1 MAQKTV
7 PISPIDELRSDLPG
21 EGVTDILDSIP
32 DKSIAT
38 KTIKSKRKK
47 KKKTRNFLRDVTQ
60 TTIEY
65 DSTANQSS
73 QPFQD
78 RLGGK

>member
-7 PISPIDELRSDLPG
+7 PIAPIDELRSDLPG

-47 KKKTRNFLRDVTQ
+47 KKTRKFLRDVTQ

-65 DSTANQSS
+65 DSTTNQSS

-78 RLGGK
+78 RLGG